1 MDSDCRLC
9 MISGC
14 LVDILQDIFKNNCNI
29 RPVQAINK
37 LCPFTKDICTLLVRI
52 KAACYVD
59 ELRNDC
65 AEITQNVRIF
75 EGLKIDPNF
84 TLKADNQNNTE
95 QNKKNKNDISF
106 INEIKGKDSDK
117 NLFPNVNSN
126 VNACPLE
133 AASEQANMNH
143 KDTIDDIRS
152 ALNDEGESSKY
163 TWSNL
168 DKREQTYITQ
178 VYAKIFELRPELG
191 DYRNKDKSQGI
202 TYIKS
207 FREKYCISPS
217 NIGQVEGIKE
227 ANSYTEAMRALWAFS
242 NRKQKEAEPNV
253 KETTCPF

>member
-1 MDSDCRLC
+1 

-14 LVDILQDIFKNNCNI
+14 LVNILQDVFKNNCHI
-29 RPVQAINK
+29 RPVQAINS
-37 LCPFTKDICTLLVRI
+37 LCPFTKDICALLVRI
-52 KAACYVD
+52 KVACYVD
-59 ELRNDC
+59 EQRNNC

-95 QNKKNKNDISF
+95 QNTKSKNDSSF

-133 AASEQANMNH
+133 TASEQANMNY
-143 KDTIDDIRS
+143 KETIDSLRC
-152 ALNDEGESSKY
+152 ALNDEGESTKY
-163 TWSNL
+163 TMSKL
-168 DKREQTYITQ
+168 TTKERTYIMK
-178 VYAKIFELRPELG
+178 VYNNIYKLRPELG
-191 DYRNKDKSQGI
+191 DYQNIDKSQGI

-207 FREKYCISPS
+207 FPEKYCISLS

-253 KETTCPF
+253 KETPCPF